1 MTPDSDESKRAMTL
15 RDSRS
20 NGIETPT
27 ARSESDTG
35 EDGPADEPHAPYR
48 EPMHG
53 DGPPNAPD
61 VPPARADPEP
71 QPDGGSMSRRH
82 ALGVIALAPIAASLG
97 WSTQGVERAARFI
110 HELPAS
116 GAADVAYIP
125 KFYSAREWRTVRL
138 LADYVIPRDD
148 RSGSA
153 TDAKAPEFVDFML
166 VDKDTRPASQLAM
179 RGGLAWLDTECR
191 HRFGTSFVGATDAQ
205 RRQVLDDIS
214 WPNKAKPELS
224 TGVAFFSR
232 FRDAVASAFF
242 SSAIGWQDLRYE
254 GNVFNPNWNGCPEP
268 ALTKLGVSYEAF
280 DASLAKRRHQS

>member
-1 MTPDSDESKRAMTL
+1 MTG

-20 NGIETPT
+20 DDALHTPS

-35 EDGPADEPHAPYR
+35 EDSPADEPHAPDRQPLY
-48 EPMHG
+48 G
-53 DGPPNAPD
+53 DRAPNAPD
-61 VPPARADPEP
+61 ASPGRGDPEP
-71 QPDGGSMSRRH
+71 APEPGSMSRRH
-82 ALGVIALAPIAASLG
+82 AFGVIALAPIAAGLG
-97 WSTQGVERAARFI
+97 WSTHGVERAARFI

-232 FRDAVASAFF
+232 FRDAIASAFF

>member
-1 MTPDSDESKRAMTL
+1 
-15 RDSRS
+15 
-20 NGIETPT
+20 
-27 ARSESDTG
+27 
-35 EDGPADEPHAPYR
+35 
-48 EPMHG
+48 
-53 DGPPNAPD
+53 
-61 VPPARADPEP
+61 
-71 QPDGGSMSRRH
+71 MSRRH
-82 ALGVIALAPIAASLG
+82 AFGVIALAPIAAGLG

-191 HRFGTSFVGATDAQ
+191 HRFGTSFVGSTDAQ

-232 FRDAVASAFF
+232 FRDAIASAFF